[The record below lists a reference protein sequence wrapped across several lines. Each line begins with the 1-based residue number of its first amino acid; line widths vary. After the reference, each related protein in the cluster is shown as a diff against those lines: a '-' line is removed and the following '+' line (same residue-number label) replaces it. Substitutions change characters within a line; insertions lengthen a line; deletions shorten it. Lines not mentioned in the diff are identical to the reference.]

1 MQALQQRHP
10 DKIAEV
16 RGYGLMLGIKLHEKF
31 SNDTLKNKLLE
42 NKLLTNTAGDN
53 VVRILPPLI
62 IDESHI
68 DEAVGIIDKTCAAL

>member
-1 MQALQQRHP
+1 
-10 DKIAEV
+10 
-16 RGYGLMLGIKLHEKF
+16 MLGIKLHEKF
-31 SNDTLKNKLLE
+31 KNEDLKNALLA

-68 DEAVGIIDKTCAAL
+68 EEAIGILDKTCGELKA